1 MRGEN
6 DIIIRNLGTAPGPW
20 HNKAVNPNE
29 NSRRDWILDNTGTEI
44 AVLAPTSESFRPEQ
58 YRATLSLITVA
69 PNLLSALVQ
78 QTLYLIERG
87 DTPNPH
93 TLELIRDAGGPDLTA
108 PKVPAAK
115 KPKTWDNAS
124 QGLIDNVSETKR
136 NKPQRPLRKS

>member
-6 DIIIRNLGTAPGPW
+6 DFIIRNLKSAPGPW
-20 HNKAVNPNE
+20 HNKPTNSSE

-44 AVLAPTSESFRPEQ
+44 AVLAQTSEGFRPEA
-58 YRATLSLITVA
+58 YRATLNLITLA

-78 QTLYLIERG
+78 QTVYLMERG

-108 PKVPAAK
+108 PKVPAVQ

-124 QGLIDNVSETKR
+124 QGLIDNVSQTKS
-136 NKPQRPLRKS
+136 NKRQRPLPK